1 MTRQRPGYCDCPMRL
16 SIFSRLFLGYITT
29 ILVLGAIS
37 AYTVLRLRQLNVEAG
52 IIFKV
57 DQRVVDLKQKLVDSL
72 LSHVG
77 SEKKRVITG
86 DPVFVGQMV
95 SSQKAFEEYLSE
107 VSQIVGTSSNRDILV
122 RVAADW
128 AQYLSLVNE
137 EMEVSKTSRSYRKS
151 EYAQGKEE
159 AVGQVLE
166 ALKVLENSYLR
177 DIQERMNRIQET
189 AGSAQRL
196 SVLMFAAAVLIVILG
211 SLVNTRSITKPL
223 KVLMAKTREI
233 SRGVFEGNLNIGSPR
248 EVAELAGAINIMC
261 EKLKK
266 VDTMKSG
273 FFATMS
279 HELRTPLAS
288 IKQGITLLRDGA
300 GGPIPDKQKRLFTIL
315 SEETNRLI
323 DLVNSLLELSKME
336 AGMMP
341 FTFARESI
349 QSLIRRVV
357 VEMTP
362 LVEAKKIRIKVDAGD
377 EHEIPPLQL
386 DRERILQALRN
397 LLGNAVKFT
406 PENGQIT
413 IKAGRR
419 DRTME
424 FSMRDTGPGIP
435 RENLETVFEKFHQ
448 SPGQAPGSI
457 KGTGLGLAFVK
468 HIITAHGGKVWAESE
483 PGQGTTF
490 LFALP
495 L

>member
-1 MTRQRPGYCDCPMRL
+1 MSTSVLWTSNRNS
-16 SIFSRLFLGYITT
+16 SIPCFPT
-29 ILVLGAIS
+29 
-37 AYTVLRLRQLNVEAG
+37 
-52 IIFKV
+52 
-57 DQRVVDLKQKLVDSL
+57 
-72 LSHVG
+72 
-77 SEKKRVITG
+77 SEKKHVITG
-86 DPVFVGQMV
+86 DPIFLEQMESGQ
-95 SSQKAFEEYLSE
+95 KTFEGYLSQ
-107 VSQIVGTSSNRDILV
+107 VSQIVGASSNRDILA
-122 RVAADW
+122 RVGSEYAR
-128 AQYLSLVNE
+128 YLSLVNE
-137 EMEVSKTSRSYRKS
+137 EIELSKTGRRYSRS
-151 EYAQGKEE
+151 EYGHRKEE

-166 ALKVLENSYLR
+166 ALKELENSYVN

-189 AGSAQRL
+189 AGSAERL
-196 SVLMFAAAVLIVILG
+196 SGLMFAAAVLIVILG
-211 SLVNTRSITKPL
+211 SLISTRNITRPL
-223 KVLMAKTREI
+223 KVLVAKTREI
-233 SRGVFEGNLNIGSPR
+233 SRGVFEGDLNIGSPR
-248 EVAELAGAINIMC
+248 EVAELARAVNLMC

-288 IKQGITLLRDGA
+288 IKQGISLLRDGA
-300 GGPIPDKQKRLFTIL
+300 GGPIPDKQKRLFAIL

-341 FTFARESI
+341 FTFSKESI

-357 VEMTP
+357 MEMTP
-362 LVEAKKIRIKVDAGD
+362 LVETKKIRIEVDTGD
-377 EHEIPPLQL
+377 ENEIPPLKL

-406 PENGQIT
+406 PEKGRVT
-413 IKAGRR
+413 INARIK
-419 DRTME
+419 DRTVQ
-424 FSMRDTGPGIP
+424 FSMQDTGPGIP

-490 LFALP
+490 LFVLP

>member
-1 MTRQRPGYCDCPMRL
+1 MRV
-16 SIFSRLFLGYITT
+16 SIFSRLFLGYVT
-29 ILVLGAIS
+29 IILILGAIS
-37 AYTVLRLRQLNVEAG
+37 AYTVLRLRQVNVEVS
-52 IIFKV
+52 IIFNV

-77 SEKKRVITG
+77 SEKKHVITG
-86 DPVFVGQMV
+86 DPIFLTQMISGQRV
-95 SSQKAFEEYLSE
+95 FEEHLSE
-107 VSQIVGTSSNRDILV
+107 VSRIVGVSSNADILA
-122 RVAADW
+122 RVESDW
-128 AQYLSLVNE
+128 ARYLSLVNE
-137 EMEVSKTSRSYRKS
+137 EMEGSRTSASYSRS
-151 EYAQGKEE
+151 EYGQRKEE
-159 AVGQVLE
+159 AVGRVLE
-166 ALKVLENSYLR
+166 ALKALEGSYLK
-177 DIQERMNRIQET
+177 DIHERMNRIQET
-189 AGSAQRL
+189 TGSAQRL
-196 SVLMFAAAVLIVILG
+196 SILMFAAAVLIVILG
-211 SLVNTRSITKPL
+211 SLVSTRSITKPL

-233 SRGVFEGNLNIGSPR
+233 SRGVFEGNLDISSPR
-248 EVAELAGAINIMC
+248 EVAELAGAVNIMC

-288 IKQGITLLRDGA
+288 IKQGISLLRDGA
-300 GGPIPDKQKRLFTIL
+300 AGPMPDKQKRLFAIL

-341 FTFARESI
+341 FAFARENI
-349 QSLIRRVV
+349 QSLIHRVV
-357 VEMTP
+357 MEMTP
-362 LVEAKKIRIKVDAGD
+362 LVEAKKITIEVDTGGED
-377 EHEIPPLQL
+377 EIPPLQL

-406 PENGQIT
+406 PENGNIT

-419 DRTME
+419 DRTVR
-424 FSMRDTGPGIP
+424 FSIRDTGPGIP

-448 SPGQAPGSI
+448 SPGQAPGSM

-468 HIITAHGGKVWAESE
+468 HIIMAHGGKVWAESE

-490 LFALP
+490 LFVLP

>member
-1 MTRQRPGYCDCPMRL
+1 MRL
-16 SIFSRLFLGYITT
+16 SIFSRLFLGYITI
-29 ILVLGAIS
+29 ILILGAIS
-37 AYTVLRLRQLNVEAG
+37 AYTVLRLRQVNVEAG

-77 SEKKRVITG
+77 SEKKHVITG
-86 DPVFVGQMV
+86 DPIFLEQMV
-95 SSQKAFEEYLSE
+95 SGQKTFEGYLSQ
-107 VSQIVGTSSNRDILV
+107 VSLIAGASSSGDILA
-122 RVAADW
+122 RVGSEYAR
-128 AQYLSLVNE
+128 YLSLVNE
-137 EMEVSKTSRSYRKS
+137 EIELSKTNRPYSRS
-151 EYAQGKEE
+151 EYGHRKEE

-166 ALKVLENSYLR
+166 ALKELENSYLN

-189 AGSAQRL
+189 AGSAERL

-211 SLVNTRSITKPL
+211 SLVSTRGITKPL

-233 SRGVFEGNLNIGSPR
+233 SRGVFEGNLDIGSPR
-248 EVAELAGAINIMC
+248 EVAELAGAVNIMC

-288 IKQGITLLRDGA
+288 IKQGISLLRDGA
-300 GGPIPDKQKRLFTIL
+300 GGPMPDKQKRLFVIL

-341 FTFARESI
+341 FTFSKESI
-349 QSLIRRVV
+349 QSLIHRVV
-357 VEMTP
+357 MEMTP
-362 LVEAKKIRIKVDAGD
+362 LVEAKKIRIEVDTGGEDA
-377 EHEIPPLQL
+377 IPPLKL

-406 PENGQIT
+406 PEEGRVT
-413 IKAGRR
+413 INACIK
-419 DRTME
+419 DRTMQ
-424 FSMRDTGPGIP
+424 FSIRDTGPGIP
-435 RENLETVFEKFHQ
+435 RENLETIFEKFHQ
-448 SPGQAPGSI
+448 SPGQAPGSM

>member
-1 MTRQRPGYCDCPMRL
+1 MKL
-16 SIFSRLFLGYITT
+16 SIFSRLFLGYITI
-29 ILVLGAIS
+29 ILILGAIS
-37 AYTVLRLRQLNVEAG
+37 AYTVLRLRQVNAEVG
-52 IIFKV
+52 IIFNV

-77 SEKKRVITG
+77 SEKKHVITG
-86 DPVFVGQMV
+86 DPTFLTQMA
-95 SSQKAFEEYLSE
+95 SGQKAFEGYLSRISE
-107 VSQIVGTSSNRDILV
+107 IAGVSSNRDILA
-122 RVAADW
+122 RVGSGYTR
-128 AQYLSLVNE
+128 YLSLVNE
-137 EMEVSKTSRSYRKS
+137 EIELSKADRPYSRS
-151 EYAQGKEE
+151 EYGQRKEE
-159 AVGQVLE
+159 AVAQVLE
-166 ALKVLENSYLR
+166 ALKALESFYLN

-189 AGSAQRL
+189 AGSAERL
-196 SVLMFAAAVLIVILG
+196 SILMFAGAVLVVILG
-211 SLVNTRSITKPL
+211 SLISTRGITKPL
-223 KVLMAKTREI
+223 KILMAKTREI
-233 SRGVFEGNLNIGSPR
+233 SRGVFEGNLDIGSPR
-248 EVAELAGAINIMC
+248 EVAELAGAVNLMC

-288 IKQGITLLRDGA
+288 IKQGISLLRDGA
-300 GGPIPDKQKRLFTIL
+300 GGPIPDKQKRLFAIL

-341 FTFARESI
+341 FTFGKENI
-349 QSLIRRVV
+349 QSLIQRVV
-357 VEMTP
+357 LEMTP
-362 LVEAKKIRIKVDAGD
+362 LVEAKNIRIEVDTGD
-377 EHEIPPLQL
+377 EGDIPLLKL

-406 PENGQIT
+406 PDNGRIT
-413 IKAGRR
+413 INAGRR
-419 DRTME
+419 DRTVQ
-424 FSMRDTGPGIP
+424 FSIRDTGPGIP
-435 RENLETVFEKFHQ
+435 KENLEMVFEKFHQ

-468 HIITAHGGKVWAESE
+468 HIITAHGGRVWAESE
-483 PGQGTTF
+483 PGEGTTF